1 MKYNEI
7 KRKLNKLGCK
17 EIPRKGKG
25 SHRKWYNPKQ
35 NLPVPVPDWGS
46 KDLKIGT
53 IKNIVK
59 LLDLNWTRFSQA

>member
-46 KDLKIGT
+46 KDLK
-53 IKNIVK
+53 
-59 LLDLNWTRFSQA
+59 